1 MDQNAPRLKIL
12 MISPAYFPSQGG
24 VQVQMQLLVDELVK
38 RGYQITIITKEI
50 PGAQKIEKT
59 NGIHLFRLKD
69 SKISLDVWNGFFFIR
84 KNSDEIKKI
93 IADEHIDLIHVHH
106 FEMSCSFVYLLKK
119 IVNIPIIL
127 TVHTALHIDNEYLK
141 LRINIKEPLRWIIR
155 IFPILWFEK
164 KSIRASDFI
173 ITVSKNLECFCRSL
187 RNDNHCKMIPNAIS
201 LQQFNPDIMPANF
214 NINEF
219 TILCPGRIS
228 PEKGQIY
235 LVDALKIIRE
245 KVPAQ
250 VIFMG
255 SEDPIMGSVIKKRIR
270 LLNLD
275 EYVHFYPPQNHDN
288 TPPYYKAADIIVI
301 PSLSESFGLTILE
314 NMALGNVVVASEIG
328 GVPDLIENGKT
339 GVLVPPA
346 NPQKLADA
354 IIFTL
359 TNDDLQKEIRKNA
372 SEKAKGYKIENIVGC
387 IEKCY
392 QKYVFGI
399 DIIAGDSDRS

>member
-1 MDQNAPRLKIL
+1 
-12 MISPAYFPSQGG
+12 
-24 VQVQMQLLVDELVK
+24 
-38 RGYQITIITKEI
+38 
-50 PGAQKIEKT
+50 
-59 NGIHLFRLKD
+59 
-69 SKISLDVWNGFFFIR
+69 
-84 KNSDEIKKI
+84 
-93 IADEHIDLIHVHH
+93 
-106 FEMSCSFVYLLKK
+106 
-119 IVNIPIIL
+119 
-127 TVHTALHIDNEYLK
+127 
-141 LRINIKEPLRWIIR
+141 
-155 IFPILWFEK
+155 
-164 KSIRASDFI
+164 
-173 ITVSKNLECFCRSL
+173 
-187 RNDNHCKMIPNAIS
+187 MIPNAIS